1 MAFTPNEFLLLLIAL
16 AVGLVIGLM
25 ISGRGKYKRLW
36 RQEQIAHRQ
45 AISER
50 DARMP
55 AAEVPSRE
63 ADVAGARNDLTRI
76 GTISERDEAALNE
89 AGYTRYGQI
98 ADLNEEQQGT
108 LERRL
113 GRKPGTIAREEW
125 PMQARLLDS
134 GKVREH
140 ERRYRGG

>member
-1 MAFTPNEFLLLLIAL
+1 MALTPNEFLLLLIAL
-16 AVGLVIGLM
+16 GGGFLIGLM
-25 ISGRGKYKRLW
+25 ISGRGKYERLW
-36 RQEQIAHRQ
+36 REEQIAHRQ
-45 AISER
+45 AVRER

-55 AAEVPSRE
+55 AAALPSRE

-76 GTISERDEAALNE
+76 STISERDEAALNE
-89 AGYTRYGQI
+89 AGYARYGQI
-98 ADLNEEQQGT
+98 AALNEEQQGA

-113 GRKPGTIAREEW
+113 GRQPGTIAREEW
-125 PMQARLLDS
+125 PLQARLLDS

>member
-1 MAFTPNEFLLLLIAL
+1 MALTMNEIILLLIAL
-16 AVGLVIGLM
+16 GVGLLTGLM

-45 AISER
+45 AARER
-50 DARMP
+50 NARMP
-55 AAEVPSRE
+55 LAGTTSHEPDAT
-63 ADVAGARNDLTRI
+63 GARNDLTRI
-76 GTISERDEAALNE
+76 STISERDEAALNE
-89 AGYTRYGQI
+89 AGYKRYSQI
-98 ADLNEEQQGT
+98 AVLTEEQQGT

-140 ERRYRGG
+140 ERRYLGG